1 MRVGLIAEKVGM
13 TQYFDDNGV
22 LKAITILKVEPCTV
36 VALRKKDQDGVE
48 SVQLGTKI
56 EESGKHI
63 NKAQLGFFKKH
74 NLSNF
79 RILKDFRVDDSS
91 IYKVGDI
98 ITAEHFKQ
106 GDLIDVTGI
115 TKGKGFAGGMKR
127 YGFGG
132 LRATHGV
139 SISHRSHGS
148 TGNRTEPGRVFKGKR
163 MAGHMGNTKVTVLN
177 LYVNWVS
184 AEQGLIFVHGA
195 VPGSKNGIVYIR
207 DAIRQENKKVG

>member
-1 MRVGLIAEKVGM
+1 MRVGLIAEKIGM

-22 LKAITILKVEPCTV
+22 LKAITILKVDPCTV
-36 VALRKKDQDGVE
+36 VALRNKEKNGVE

-56 EESGKHI
+56 EENGKHI
-63 NKAQLGFFKKH
+63 NKAQLGFFKKN

-91 IYKVGDI
+91 AYKVGDV
-98 ITAEHFKQ
+98 ITVAHYKR

-139 SISHRSHGS
+139 SVSHRSHGS

-163 MAGHMGNTKVTVLN
+163 MAGHMGNTRVTVLN
-177 LYVNWVS
+177 LSINHVS
-184 AEQGLIFVHGA
+184 AEKGLIFVNGA
-195 VPGSKNGIVYIR
+195 VPGGKNGIVYIR